1 MICYQCCW
9 SRGRTFVLSQCSIV
23 VCQLSLNRVA
33 TKQEK
38 KSRSFPGFYKAINL
52 LFHRLPQQKV
62 NIIMTFIKGHSTSTP
77 VHSTLADIYWAGSLL
92 TEITMILFTQ
102 STAVLCTFLN
112 DKLKLHCLL
121 QFLHRL
127 HKIPWVFHVQKNV
140 SVFQVC
146 GHPVKW
152 MSYSHRSNK
161 TLPLFN
167 QQYEIPSVLWRC
179 W

>member
-1 MICYQCCW
+1 MVSYCQSEAGFMQTRCRYLSPNQQYQNTNKSMICYQCCR
-9 SRGRTFVLSQCSIV
+9 SRWRTFVLSQCSIV

-52 LFHRLPQQKV
+52 LFPTTK

-77 VHSTLADIYWAGSLL
+77 VRSTLADIYWAGSLL

-102 STAVLCTFLN
+102 STAVLYTFLN

-121 QFLHRL
+121 QFLPRL
-127 HKIPWVFHVQKNV
+127 HKIP
-140 SVFQVC
+140 
-146 GHPVKW
+146 
-152 MSYSHRSNK
+152 
-161 TLPLFN
+161 
-167 QQYEIPSVLWRC
+167 
-179 W
+179 